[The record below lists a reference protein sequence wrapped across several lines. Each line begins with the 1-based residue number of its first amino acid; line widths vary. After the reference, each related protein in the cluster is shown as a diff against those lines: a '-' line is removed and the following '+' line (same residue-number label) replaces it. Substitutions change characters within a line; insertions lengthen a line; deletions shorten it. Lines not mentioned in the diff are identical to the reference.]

1 MISRTAEAMSHLDW
15 SNRVIFVTGA
25 SRGIGAA
32 FGRMAASL
40 GARVVLASR
49 SVDAPSH
56 DGLSGSL
63 MDVKNDIDRLGGS
76 AHIMHLDTRDE
87 ARIRTVANEIVTRW
101 GRLDLL
107 VNNASAIDLRRIP
120 PVKVADLVHSV
131 NCRGTML
138 LNQAFLPVL
147 KESDGQIL
155 TISPPLEDWQ
165 TWSRVAPAYVASK
178 YGMTLHTI
186 GLSHEVKANCLW
198 PKRTIATAATR
209 MLERNTG
216 VAYHSKGR
224 KPSYFAQAMVDIVD
238 LRETGQT
245 CFDEDILP
253 HPPDDAPLDMFV
265 NHA

>member
-1 MISRTAEAMSHLDW
+1 MNAVNHMDW
-15 SNRVIFVTGA
+15 SNGVVFVTGA

-32 FGRMAASL
+32 FGKMAASL
-40 GARVVLASR
+40 GARVILASR

-56 DGLSGSL
+56 DRLSGSL
-63 MDVKNDIDRLGGS
+63 MDVKNDIDRVGGS
-76 AHIMHLDTRDE
+76 AHIIHLDTRDD
-87 ARIRTVANEIVTRW
+87 ARISAVANEIVARW

-107 VNNASAIDLRRIP
+107 VNNASAIDLRQHP
-120 PVKVADLVHSV
+120 PVEVADLVHSV
-131 NCRGTML
+131 NTRGTML

-186 GLSHEVKANCLW
+186 GLAHEVKANCLW

-224 KPSYFAQAMVDIVD
+224 SPSYFAQA
-238 LRETGQT
+238 LG
-245 CFDEDILP
+245 
-253 HPPDDAPLDMFV
+253 
-265 NHA
+265 